1 MGSPVVTQAS
11 RICKGKIEEV
21 SENLIMGR
29 KALNHGVFGC
39 NEVIQDMLPYDFQV
53 GDGPLLVG

>member
-1 MGSPVVTQAS
+1 MVV
-11 RICKGKIEEV
+11 EEV

-29 KALNHGVFGC
+29 KALNHGVFGS